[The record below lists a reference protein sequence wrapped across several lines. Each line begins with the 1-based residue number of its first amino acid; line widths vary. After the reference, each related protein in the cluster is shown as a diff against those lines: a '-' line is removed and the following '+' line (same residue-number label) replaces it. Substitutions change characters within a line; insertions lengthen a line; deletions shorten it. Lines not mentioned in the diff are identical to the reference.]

1 MPFLNSGE
9 PGGWRSQGQAVAAAA
24 RANGLVSL
32 PRSFGRDSP
41 RTRHD
46 ASCRARVLLRKCPD
60 PDGAYRGTGRAPAWS
75 RVWVLSLRDH
85 TMFPAKYFGLL
96 AAVLPALLCL
106 AMPSF
111 AVPADSTEPKL
122 SEYEASCG
130 GPKGLIACADEI
142 LKTEEFI
149 ARMSRTANIGV
160 SVTGCLIYCLKKH
173 FPDSLQG
180 RWCTTLKKA
189 AAARP
194 AIRQAPSLKKVMERC
209 GAPRKRGQRVASLN
223 DLHFVQRE
231 IVAPANPA

>member
-1 MPFLNSGE
+1 MPRSGRGLPGYRSRTGLE
-9 PGGWRSQGQAVAAAA
+9 PGLGSVAEGSYDVSSQVLRTPGGGAAGSALPRDAVLRSARGLNRAQAV
-24 RANGLVSL
+24 
-32 PRSFGRDSP
+32 
-41 RTRHD
+41 
-46 ASCRARVLLRKCPD
+46 
-60 PDGAYRGTGRAPAWS
+60 
-75 RVWVLSLRDH
+75 
-85 TMFPAKYFGLL
+85 
-96 AAVLPALLCL
+96 
-106 AMPSF
+106 
-111 AVPADSTEPKL
+111 
-122 SEYEASCG
+122 EYEASCG